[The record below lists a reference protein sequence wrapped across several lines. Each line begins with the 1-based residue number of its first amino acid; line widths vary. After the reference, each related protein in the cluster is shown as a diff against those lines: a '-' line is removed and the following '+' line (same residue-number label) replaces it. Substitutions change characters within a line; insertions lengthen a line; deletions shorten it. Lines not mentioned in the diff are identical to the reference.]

1 MIVAMPAKPKP
12 TTAVPDPA
20 TSPAATKLGVLL
32 TASAPGALIVE
43 YEGSGP
49 LRARST
55 IALDQ
60 PSITRAITIRQPVLL
75 LFENGDARLPIVVG
89 LIQPEPGAALL
100 HALLAPVAAPQLQ
113 AAKLPAEARVDGKRV
128 VLEGEE
134 EVTLKCGAASIT
146 LRRDGKVILRGA
158 YVETTAKGVNRIR
171 GGSVK
176 IN

>member
-1 MIVAMPAKPKP
+1 MPAKPKP
-12 TTAVPDPA
+12 TTFVPHAA

-32 TASAPGALIVE
+32 NASVPGALIVE
-43 YEGSGP
+43 YEGSGA

-55 IALDQ
+55 IGLDR
-60 PSITRAITIRQPVLL
+60 PSIARAIAIRQPVLL

-89 LIQPEPGAALL
+89 LVQPEPGAELL
-100 HALLAPVAAPQLQ
+100 HALLSPAAPRQLQ
-113 AAKLPAEARVDGKRV
+113 QAKLPAEARLDGKRV
-128 VLEGEE
+128 VLEGED

>member
-1 MIVAMPAKPKP
+1 M
-12 TTAVPDPA
+12 
-20 TSPAATKLGVLL
+20 
-32 TASAPGALIVE
+32 E

-49 LRARST
+49 LTARST
-55 IALDQ
+55 VALDQ
-60 PSITRAITIRQPVLL
+60 PAIILAITTRLPVLL

-89 LIQPEPGAALL
+89 LVQPNPGAALL
-100 HALLAPVAAPQLQ
+100 HALLAPPLQ
-113 AAKLPAEARVDGKRV
+113 PARVPAEARVDGKRV
-128 VLEGEE
+128 VLEGTD
-134 EVTLKCGAASIT
+134 EVTLKCGEASIT

>member
-1 MIVAMPAKPKP
+1 MARNAKTPTAGATVAAAD
-12 TTAVPDPA
+12 TATA
-20 TSPAATKLGVLL
+20 TTKLGTLL
-32 TASAPGALIVE
+32 PGSAPGAVIVE

-55 IALDQ
+55 IAFDAQ
-60 PSITRAITIRQPVLL
+60 RIARAIATRQQALL
-75 LFENGDARLPIVVG
+75 LFENGDARLPIIVG
-89 LIQPEPGAALL
+89 LVEPEPGSALL
-100 HALLAPVAAPQLQ
+100 QALLVPAPTSEPAASP
-113 AAKLPAEARVDGKRV
+113 PIEARLEGKRLL
-128 VLEGEE
+128 LEGEE
-134 EVTLKCGAASIT
+134 EVTLKCGEASIT